1 MEDKK
6 ALHRALQTGVELFK
20 VECLLLALRLAQQE
34 ELEDADLCFGV
45 GDFPVHHH
53 LHCLHKGNAQHI
65 QKFSVVQL
73 LHTLVQTA
81 CAVDVDDLGA
91 IGRGGIQLR

>member
-1 MEDKK
+1 M
-6 ALHRALQTGVELFK
+6 
-20 VECLLLALRLAQQE
+20 LAFCLAQQV

-53 LHCLHKGNAQHI
+53 LDCLRKGNAQHI
-65 QKFSVVQL
+65 QKFSVVQI

-81 CAVDVDDLGA
+81 CTVDVDDLGA
-91 IGRGGIQLR
+91 VGRGGLQLR

>member
-1 MEDKK
+1 MEEKK
-6 ALHRALQTGVELFK
+6 LCTGRYRPVWSF
-20 VECLLLALRLAQQE
+20 LRLSVYYLPPPAQQV

-53 LHCLHKGNAQHI
+53 LHCLRKGNAQHI

-73 LHTLVQTA
+73 LHTLVQTLA
-81 CAVDVDDLGA
+81 
-91 IGRGGIQLR
+91 R